1 MRTQPAT
8 AAARTRGF
16 TLIEVLIAAAILFV
30 VLAVA
35 GYSYRGALLS
45 SRKAE
50 GFVRLVTPLPMIV
63 ASVRDELRRKPDERR
78 EGEAELLGVHYRFEA
93 TTARYEPPAARFDP
107 DLGEFTG
114 YAPRFRL
121 YDVRLVLSRADQRR
135 EYRYQELAWEPMHR

>member
-8 AAARTRGF
+8 AAARARGF
-16 TLIEVLIAAAILFV
+16 TLIEVLIAAAILFT

-35 GYSYRGALLS
+35 GYAYRGALLA

-50 GFVRLVTPLPMIV
+50 GFVRIVTPLPMIV

-93 TTARYEPPAARFDP
+93 TTARYAPPAARFDP
-107 DLGEFTG
+107 DLGEFTR

-121 YDVRLVLSRADQRR
+121 YDVRLILSRADQRR

>member
-1 MRTQPAT
+1 MRNRPAI
-8 AAARTRGF
+8 AAARARGF

-45 SRKAE
+45 SRRAE

-63 ASVRDELRRKPDERR
+63 ASVRDDLRRRPDERR

-107 DLGEFTG
+107 DRGEFTQ

-121 YDVRLVLSRADQRR
+121 YDVRLVLTRAAQKR

>member
-1 MRTQPAT
+1 MRTQPGIR
-8 AAARTRGF
+8 AARVRGF
-16 TLIEVLIAAAILFV
+16 TLIEVLIAAAILFT

-35 GYSYRGALLS
+35 AHAYRGALLA

-63 ASVRDELRRKPDERR
+63 ASVRDELRREPDQRR

-107 DLGEFTG
+107 DLGEFTQ

-121 YDVRLVLSRADQRR
+121 YDVRLVLSRKDQKR